1 LAQHGTKKAKEQV
14 GHMKRTVLTAERFG
28 HNTGDPWRWRAATGA
43 DIQAIVDLIGR
54 NYEVD
59 GAGITDINPVEG
71 SRNLMFAIVNQMY
84 APKKE
89 LISVAVLPDT
99 GEIVAFTWAQ
109 RDVRQPWSTEE
120 MIVPKLLSVEL
131 TLSGRCRT
139 ALCVQAM
146 LMWERWAQVCEIKT
160 ISSSSMRQD
169 WEPLMRIHERMGYTV
184 RGSNAYKRM
193 ATVRFEAETGAIILP
208 R

>member
-1 LAQHGTKKAKEQV
+1 
-14 GHMKRTVLTAERFG
+14 MKHSLLTAERFG

-43 DIQAIVDLIGR
+43 DIQAIVDLVAR
-54 NYEVD
+54 NYERD

-71 SRNLMFAIVNQMY
+71 SRNLMLAIVNQMY

-89 LISVAVLPDT
+89 LISVAELTD
-99 GEIVAFTWAQ
+99 GKEIVAFTWAV
-109 RDVRQPWSTEE
+109 RDIRQPWSVEE
-120 MIVPKLLSVEL
+120 MLVPKLLSVEL
-131 TLSGRCRT
+131 TMSNRCKT

-160 ISSSSMRQD
+160 ISSSSMRLD
-169 WEPLMRIHERMGYTV
+169 WEPLMRLHAAMGYTV

-193 ATVRFEAETGAIILP
+193 STVRFEAETGSIILP

>member
-1 LAQHGTKKAKEQV
+1 
-14 GHMKRTVLTAERFG
+14 MKRRLLTAERFG

-43 DIQAIVDLIGR
+43 DVQAIVALVGK

-59 GAGITDINPVEG
+59 GAGVTDINPVEG
-71 SRNLMFAIVNQMY
+71 SRNLMLAIVNQMY

-89 LISVAVLPDT
+89 LISVAELVDSK
-99 GEIVAFTWAQ
+99 EIVAFTWAV
-109 RDVRQPWSTEE
+109 RDIRQPWSVEE

-160 ISSSSMRQD
+160 ISSSTMRLD
-169 WEPLMRIHERMGYTV
+169 WAPLMKLHKAMDYTV
-184 RGSNAYKRM
+184 RGSNAFKRM
-193 ATVRFEAETGAIILP
+193 NTVKFEQSTGSIILP

>member
-1 LAQHGTKKAKEQV
+1 
-14 GHMKRTVLTAERFG
+14 MKRTLLTAERFG
-28 HNTGDPWRWRAATGA
+28 HTTGDPWRWRAATGA
-43 DIQAIVDLIGR
+43 DIQAIVNLVSR
-54 NYEVD
+54 NYEAD

-71 SRNLMFAIVNQMY
+71 SRNLMFAVVNQMY

-89 LISVAVLPDT
+89 LISVAELPDT
-99 GEIVAFTWAQ
+99 KEIVAFTWAQ
-109 RDVRQPWSTEE
+109 RDVRQPWSVEE
-120 MIVPKLLSVEL
+120 MVVPKLLSVEL

-169 WEPLMRIHERMGYTV
+169 WQPLMRIHERMGYTV

-193 ATVRFEAETGAIILP
+193 NTVSFEPATGSIILP

>member
-1 LAQHGTKKAKEQV
+1 MKKKL
-14 GHMKRTVLTAERFG
+14 LTAERFG

-43 DIQAIVDLIGR
+43 DIQAIVALIGR
-54 NYEVD
+54 NYEID

-89 LISVAVLPDT
+89 LISVAELVD
-99 GEIVAFTWAQ
+99 GKEIVAFTWAQ
-109 RDVRQPWSTEE
+109 RDIRNPWSTEE
-120 MIVPKLLSVEL
+120 MVVPRLLSVEL
-131 TLSGRCRT
+131 TMSGRCKT

-146 LMWERWAQVCEIKT
+146 LMWERWAQVCEIRT
-160 ISSSSMRQD
+160 ISSSTMRLD
-169 WEPLMRIHERMGYTV
+169 WEPLMKLHAALDYTV
-184 RGSNAYKRM
+184 RGSNAFKRM
-193 ATVRFEAETGAIILP
+193 NTVKFEQETGSIILP